1 MEKGELKQAM
11 YSLTNYVNMK
21 FQERFVEIREK
32 LKIQISRNLER
43 N

>member
-1 MEKGELKQAM
+1 LEKGELKQA
-11 YSLTNYVNMK
+11 MK

-32 LKIQISRNLER
+32 LKIQISRNKREIKDT